1 MHIFVTGGTG
11 LTGPLVVSEL
21 IGAGHGVTGLAR
33 SDASAAKLQA
43 LGAAPHRGSL
53 EDLDALRAGAAAAD
67 GVLHMAFGG
76 DFADPDD
83 LIRRDRNAVEALGE
97 PLREG
102 APFVMTSGT
111 FAMHAGS
118 VSHEGDAPD
127 GGSIAFFRIPGEE
140 ACLAFAQRGV
150 RSSVVRLAPTVHGP
164 GDYGFIAMLIMAAR
178 RTGVSAYIGDGANR
192 WPAIHRADAAT
203 LFRLA
208 LEKAPAGGIAFH
220 GADESSRSRPG
231 RSRPNRRPHTSKPR
245 SWPSPTLPT
254 RPPPTLKRASCSDG
268 SPRIRR
274 CWRTCRPGTTS
285 TSPSLPRRRRPGD
298 DAPKMGGE
306 SHRRRHQPGRNA
318 NASCSRPRAGRRSR
332 LSRSSNFPAGSDRP
346 G

>member
-220 GADESSRSRPG
+220 GADESGITLRTIADVIGRGLQIPTRSLTPEQAAAHFQAPFTAVAYAADAPASNAQTRELLGWEPA
-231 RSRPNRRPHTSKPR
+231 H
-245 SWPSPTLPT
+245 PTLLEDMQT
-254 RPPPTLKRASCSDG
+254 
-268 SPRIRR
+268 
-274 CWRTCRPGTTS
+274 
-285 TSPSLPRRRRPGD
+285 GD
-298 DAPKMGGE
+298 YFHVPVSAT
-306 SHRRRHQPGRNA
+306 
-318 NASCSRPRAGRRSR
+318 
-332 LSRSSNFPAGSDRP
+332 
-346 G
+346 